1 VAKKKL
7 PPEIL
12 EFFRKQ
18 GSKGGKK
25 SAASFTP
32 EERSARAKKAVAAV
46 SLTPEQRHARALKA
60 VAAREANRKKAKK
73 AGAQREVNVQKNLS

>member
-1 VAKKKL
+1 MKL
-7 PPEIL
+7 PTKIA

-32 EERSARAKKAVAAV
+32 EERIARAKNAAR
-46 SLTPEQRHARALKA
+46 TATATMTAEQRRARALKA
-60 VAAREANRKKAKK
+60 VAAREAKRKKAKSK
-73 AGAQREVNVQKNLS
+73 